1 MKLKQELTIGH
12 LYPEKM
18 NIYGD
23 IGNIIALKRRAE
35 WRDIEIK
42 VLNINE
48 NYKLEPSLIDIYF
61 IGGGQD
67 QDQIDVYKDL
77 VQNKKRVLQ
86 SDINDGAVVLA
97 ICGGYQLLGEY
108 FLMGD
113 GRRAEGLRII
123 PVDTV
128 APSTKVAQRCIG
140 NIITKLQLD
149 TDIAKQGKP
158 TLVGFENHSGRTRFK
173 SEKLK
178 PLGEVLTGIG
188 DNEDAKHEG
197 VRFLNVFG
205 TYMHGSFLPK
215 NPHVADIILK
225 LALERKYKKEVKLKE
240 LDDKIEWFAHDMI
253 INKFKK

>member
-1 MKLKQELTIGH
+1 MELTIGH

-23 IGNIIALKRRAE
+23 IGNIVALKRRAE
-35 WRDIEIK
+35 WRGIEVK
-42 VLNINE
+42 VVNINE
-48 NYKLEPSLIDIYF
+48 SFKLEPGVVDIYF

-67 QDQIDVYKDL
+67 QDQIEVYKDL
-77 VQNKKRVLQ
+77 IQHKKRALKK
-86 SDINDGAVVLA
+86 DILDGAVILA

-123 PVDTV
+123 PIETV

-140 NIITKLQLD
+140 NIITKLHPD
-149 TDIAKQGKP
+149 SEIAKSGKA

-173 SEKLK
+173 SDRLM
-178 PLGEVLTGIG
+178 PLGEVLAGIG

-205 TYMHGSFLPK
+205 SYMHGSFLPK
-215 NPHVADIILK
+215 NPHAADTILK
-225 LALERKYKKEVKLKE
+225 LALERKYKKDIKLEK
-240 LDDKIEWFAHDMI
+240 LDDKIEWLAHDAI
-253 INKFKK
+253 VKRFTK